1 MEIYMLDDALF
12 ILRFLS
18 ADVIFNLTGVRR
30 REEKKIAI
38 SLFER
43 GIDCSYLMTVV
54 LGGAW
59 AGLLSCTVHWLTW
72 E

>member
-1 MEIYMLDDALF
+1 MLDDALF
-12 ILRFLS
+12 ILGFPS
-18 ADVIFNLTGVRR
+18 ADVIFHLTGVRR
-30 REEKKIAI
+30 REEKKKIAI
-38 SLFER
+38 SLFQR
-43 GIDCSYLMTVV
+43 GIDCSYLITVV